1 MDLGQPTT
9 SSEARGWKDFAL
21 RHFSMTY
28 SITLKLYRKV
38 FFNKNLETKITKEM
52 ANNLDQLAKM
62 VIWSF
67 INWENSKWLLKKL
80 GTNLIEHSSSILN
93 SNFISAINI
102 SQRKDFMSLQ
112 NFWNF
117 VKFWEFLILHFFMI
131 FITDSSKFRKSFR
144 VKKWVFAKVLKMD
157 KKFFEPLASLEVVD
171 WLKFLRPLASLDVL
185 GWQKSLKPL
194 ASLEVIGW
202 PKW

>member
-1 MDLGQPTT
+1 
-9 SSEARGWKDFAL
+9 
-21 RHFSMTY
+21 MTY

-80 GTNLIEHSSSILN
+80 GTNLIEHSSSFLN

-144 VKKWVFAKVLKMD
+144 VKKWVKSPKYGQKTLWASRFAPGGRLTKI
-157 KKFFEPLASLEVVD
+157 P
-171 WLKFLRPLASLDVL
+171 
-185 GWQKSLKPL
+185 
-194 ASLEVIGW
+194 
-202 PKW
+202 